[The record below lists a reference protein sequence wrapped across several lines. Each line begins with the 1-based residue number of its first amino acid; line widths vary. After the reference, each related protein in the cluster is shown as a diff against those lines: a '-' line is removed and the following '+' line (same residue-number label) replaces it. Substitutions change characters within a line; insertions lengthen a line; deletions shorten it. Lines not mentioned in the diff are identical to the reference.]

1 MAKLGISIYPDRK
14 PAQNWLDY
22 LELASRY
29 GFTRIFESLIPIGE
43 SKREEI
49 ITKYKPI
56 NLAAREMGFE
66 IIADVAPSILK
77 EIGVTPL
84 DLSFFNEMGVNGFRL
99 DEGYSGMEEA
109 IMTCNPFGLLVEINA
124 SVYSHLCR

>member
-1 MAKLGISIYPDRK
+1 MGSPEFSNR
-14 PAQNWLDY
+14 
-22 LELASRY
+22 
-29 GFTRIFESLIPIGE
+29 SLPIGV

-49 ITKYKPI
+49 IAKYNPI

-84 DLSFFNEMGVNGFRL
+84 DLSFFNEIGVNGFRL

-109 IMTCNPFGLLVEINA
+109 IMTCNPLWSA
-124 SVYSHLCR
+124 C